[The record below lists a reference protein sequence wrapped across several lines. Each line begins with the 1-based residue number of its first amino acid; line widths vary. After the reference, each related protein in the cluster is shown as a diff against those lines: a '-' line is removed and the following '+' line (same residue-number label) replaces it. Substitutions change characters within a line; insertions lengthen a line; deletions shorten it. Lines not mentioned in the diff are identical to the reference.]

1 MPFDLSKFR
10 KSKGKDDKEKT
21 MKKDKKKGISTS
33 PSKKFMERFQAS
45 K

>member
-10 KSKGKDDKEKT
+10 KKSKDDKGEKT
-21 MKKDKKKGISTS
+21 MKKDKKKGINTS